1 MNNVNLSKSKYCSAL
16 GCPKKLWMGKYKPEE
31 AVSKARDSVFKNG
44 TAVGNLAKGLFGEYE
59 DVEFNKDLN
68 VMVEKTKELL
78 EQKSNIITEASFIY
92 ENNFCSVDILKN
104 FEDGIEIY
112 EVKSSASLKDINL
125 DDVSY
130 QYYVLSKLGFNIK
143 KAYLVY
149 INNKYIFHDKLELDK
164 LFIIEDITDI
174 AKSKLEEIET
184 NIKNIND
191 YMNTYTKENEP
202 ESKLG
207 MACRKPY
214 VCDYWEYCTK
224 DLPEPNVFDI
234 FKMEWTK
241 KFEKFEEGKISFED
255 LKNEKLNEKFLEQ
268 INFELNNLEPKI
280 NKEAIKELMA
290 SLKYPLYFLDF
301 ETIELAI
308 PEYEGTW
315 GYQQLPFQYS
325 LHIIRE
331 EGAQVEHREFLAEVD
346 DKDFIRHFAES
357 MIRDIPDNGS
367 VIIYNNSFEPVR
379 NRELSKMFPDL
390 AKDLERINSNM
401 IDFMV
406 PFRRRDYYM
415 KEMKGSYSIKAVLPA
430 LYPDDPELDYHKL
443 PVVHNG
449 EEASDTFLSLR
460 NKTKE
465 EAQKIRE
472 GLLEY
477 CKLDTFAMVKIWERF
492 KDIIGE
498 EF

>member
-1 MNNVNLSKSKYCSAL
+1 MNLSKSKYCSAL

-68 VMVEKTKELL
+68 EMIEKTKQLL
-78 EQKSNIITEASFIY
+78 NQKPNIITEASFLY

-112 EVKSSASLKDINL
+112 EVKSATSLKDINL
-125 DDVSY
+125 DDVAY

-149 INNKYIFHDKLELDK
+149 INNKYIFHNKLEFDK

-174 AKSKLEEIET
+174 AKSKLKEIET
-184 NIKNIND
+184 NIKKIND

-214 VCDYWEYCTK
+214 VCDYWAYCTK

-241 KFEKFEEGKISFED
+241 KFEKYEEGKISLED
-255 LKNEKLNEKFLEQ
+255 LKNEKINEKFLEQ

-280 NKEAIKELMA
+280 DKEAIKELMA

-301 ETIELAI
+301 ETFELAI

-315 GYQQLPFQYS
+315 SYQQLPFQYS

-331 EGAQVEHREFLAEVD
+331 IGAQVEHREFLAEAD
-346 DKDFIRHFAES
+346 DRDFIRHFAES
-357 MIRDIPDNGS
+357 MIKDIPDNGS
-367 VIIYNNSFEPVR
+367 IIIYNNSFEPVR

-401 IDFMV
+401 VDFMV
-406 PFRRRDYYM
+406 PFRKREYYM

-430 LYPDDPELDYHKL
+430 LYPNDPELDYHKL

-465 EAQKIRE
+465 EALRIRE

-492 KDIIGE
+492 MEIDRE
-498 EF
+498 

>member
-16 GCPKKLWMGKYKPEE
+16 GCTKKLWMAKYKPEE
-31 AVSKARDSVFKNG
+31 AVLKARDSVFKNG
-44 TAVGNLAKGLFGEYE
+44 AAVGNLAKGLFGKYE

-68 VMVEKTKELL
+68 VMIEKTKQLL
-78 EQKSNIITEASFIY
+78 QQKPNIITEASFIY

-149 INNKYIFHDKLELDK
+149 INNKYIFHDKLEFDK
-164 LFIIEDITDI
+164 LFIIEDVTDI
-174 AKSKLEEIET
+174 AKSKLDEIEA
-184 NIKNIND
+184 NIKNINE
-191 YMNTYTKENEP
+191 YMDTYTKENEP
-202 ESKLG
+202 EPNLG

-214 VCDYWEYCTK
+214 VCDYWEYCIK
-224 DLPEPNVFDI
+224 DLPKPNVFDI

-241 KFEKFEEGKISFED
+241 KFELYKNGKISFED
-255 LKNEKLNEKFLEQ
+255 LQNEKLNEKFLEQ
-268 INFELNNLEPKI
+268 IDFEINKLEPKI
-280 NKEAIKELMA
+280 EKEPIKNLMD

-301 ETIELAI
+301 ETFELAI

-315 GYQQLPFQYS
+315 AYQQLPFQYS
-325 LHIIRE
+325 LHIIKE
-331 EGAQVEHREFLAEVD
+331 KGAKIEHREFLAEID
-346 DKDFIRHFAES
+346 DRDFIRHFAES
-357 MIRDIPDNGS
+357 MIKDIPDDGS

-379 NRELSKMFPDL
+379 NRELAKMFPDL
-390 AKDLERINSNM
+390 AEDLERINSNM
-401 IDFMV
+401 VDFMV
-406 PFRRRDYYM
+406 PFRRRNYYM
-415 KEMKGSYSIKAVLPA
+415 KEMNGSYSIKSVLPA

-449 EEASDTFLSLR
+449 VEASDTFLSLK

-477 CKLDTFAMVKIWERF
+477 CKLDTYAMVKIWERF
-492 KDIIGE
+492 KEIIGE
-498 EF
+498 